1 MDESWRMI
9 KWGSLNGADFA
20 ELAKTKSKGPSAP
33 KGGDL
38 DFFAEGQ
45 MVPSFS
51 KAAFALKKGEI
62 TPSPVQTQF
71 GWHII
76 KVEDRRPLQP
86 LDRSEIEE
94 QLRVSLSR
102 DIGRLKGYKS
112 ESKKF
117 CKKSFNMLSH
127 QQFQF
132 C

>member
-1 MDESWRMI
+1 
-9 KWGSLNGADFA
+9 
-20 ELAKTKSKGPSAP
+20 
-33 KGGDL
+33 
-38 DFFAEGQ
+38 

-51 KAAFALKKGEI
+51 KAAFSLKKGEI

-102 DIGRLKGYKS
+102 DIGSAYLQELR
-112 ESKKF
+112 KKANI
-117 CKKSFNMLSH
+117 KRFNIDGTPIANVNSA
-127 QQFQF
+127 Q
-132 C
+132 